1 MRFLI
6 LAVACLSLSGCGLA
20 AFPCRATS
28 SVVKVVPAVGHPV
41 ATPFDACAE
50 AIDPD

>member
-1 MRFLI
+1 MRLLL
-6 LAVACLSLSGCGLA
+6 LAVVCLSLSGCGVV

-28 SVVKVVPAVGHPV
+28 SVVKIVPVVGHPV
-41 ATPFDACAE
+41 ATPLDACAE